1 MDILTSEE
9 VLNNFEKYLSAI
21 PEDTPMPHG
30 LCVSV
35 DGKKVFVHFST
46 ICYQVNSGELM
57 LINTPSASKNFIKR
71 CFFEAYCDTM
81 EKFFEVA
88 ISIPPKNISG
98 VKDNLLRITALGKKM
113 KEGKWEI
120 CMKSMG

>member
-1 MDILTSEE
+1 MDILTSDK
-9 VLNNFEKYLSAI
+9 VLENFSEYLSSI
-21 PEDTPMPHG
+21 PDNTPMPHG

-35 DGKKVFVHFST
+35 DNKKIFIHFST
-46 ICYQVNSGELM
+46 VCYSVNSGELM

-81 EKFFEVA
+81 EQFFEVGV
-88 ISIPPKNISG
+88 SIPPKNISG
-98 VKDNLLRITALGKKM
+98 VRDNLLRITALEKKT

-120 CMKSMG
+120 FMKNTD